1 MIDYEQAVFTI
12 YGDLLDTLYE
22 NHFNALTTEK
32 VEGIRQQLKK
42 HPLVIDVL
50 EELEAKVAHTKE
62 NEDITI
68 TYN

>member
-42 HPLVIDVL
+42 YPLVINVL
-50 EELEAKVAHTKE
+50 QELEAHTKE